1 LLFVQRIH
9 DFIGA
14 GGADIKIRIDGGM
27 IHLGGNFPTH
37 IGGDSHCIDVG
48 TRIHLAADVFTPG
61 VARSFVGQCLRHW
74 GYESIIPDA
83 ELLTSEVVTNAV
95 VHAGG
100 PVVVEVDDLADSVVV
115 VVEDSAATLPLQ
127 RSPGP
132 LDDGGRGLQILGAL
146 ASGWGVSEIPD
157 HGKFVWFRL
166 MTPWPGMQADP
177 RPDS

>member
-1 LLFVQRIH
+1 MVE
-9 DFIGA
+9 
-14 GGADIKIRIDGGM
+14 
-27 IHLGGNFPTH
+27 
-37 IGGDSHCIDVG
+37 
-48 TRIHLAADVFTPG
+48 RIHLAADAFTPG

-115 VVEDSAATLPLQ
+115 VVEDSAAALPLQ

-157 HGKFVWFRL
+157 HGKFVWFRI

-177 RPDS
+177 GPSS

>member
-1 LLFVQRIH
+1 MVE
-9 DFIGA
+9 
-14 GGADIKIRIDGGM
+14 
-27 IHLGGNFPTH
+27 
-37 IGGDSHCIDVG
+37 
-48 TRIHLAADVFTPG
+48 RIHLAADAFTPG

-115 VVEDSAATLPLQ
+115 VVEDSAAALPLQ

-132 LDDGGRGLQILGAL
+132 LDDGGRGLQILGVL
-146 ASGWGVSEIPD
+146 ASGGASRRSPTTASSS
-157 HGKFVWFRL
+157 GSGL

-177 RPDS
+177 GPSS